1 VTSGTTRGRP
11 RDASVDERVLAA
23 VVTELGAVGVSGF
36 SVNAVS
42 DRAGVAKRTI
52 SVRWPDRKALILA
65 GMDSL
70 AAHLTPPHTGY
81 LDTDLA
87 VLAVQIVAT
96 MSEPRRS
103 ILARCAAELRTYP
116 QYYEAFV
123 RESVDRCMAAVC
135 DVLFDAGRR
144 GELRPEVDLALVAEC
159 FVGAI
164 LGVST
169 LTARGVTDPSAIADR
184 LVALI
189 IGGIGA
195 PPARQVEPVS
205 YQGVSSDE

>member
-1 VTSGTTRGRP
+1 MLS
-11 RDASVDERVLAA
+11 A
-23 VVTELGAVGVSGF
+23 VITELGSVGVSGF

-42 DRAGVAKRTI
+42 TRAGVAKRTI
-52 SVRWPDRKALILA
+52 GVRWPDREALILA

-70 AAHLTPPHTGY
+70 AAHLTPPRTGH
-81 LDTDLA
+81 LDSDL
-87 VLAVQIVAT
+87 VELAAQIVAT

-123 RESVDRCMAAVC
+123 RESVNRCMAAVH
-135 DVLFDAGRR
+135 DALFDAGRR
-144 GELRPEVDLALVAEC
+144 GELRPEVDLALAAEC

-164 LGVST
+164 IGVST
-169 LTARGVTDPSAIADR
+169 LTARSVTDPGEVVGR

-189 IGGIGA
+189 IGGIG
-195 PPARQVEPVS
+195 EPRPRPNP
-205 YQGVSSDE
+205 